1 MKKTKIVCTL
11 GPASSDESTME
22 QMLLAGM
29 NVARINFSHGTH
41 KEHAKLIASF
51 RRVRDRLKMP
61 AAVLLDTKGPEV
73 RIGTFQ
79 DDQPILLEEGATFT
93 LTTEEGVIGTQDRVW
108 VSYPDLPLELKAG
121 QKILLDD
128 GKIAMRVVK
137 TTATEVECT
146 VEQGGP
152 LSNRKSINIPNTHL
166 NMEFISQRDEED
178 LRFAIEQNVDFI
190 AASFVRSKEDVI
202 ALRRFLDYYGGHDIR
217 IISKIENMEGIV
229 NFAEILQHSDG
240 IMVARGD
247 MGVEVDF
254 YRLPGYQKRFI
265 RACYRSGK
273 MVITATQMLESMVH
287 AWTPTRAEITDV
299 ANAVFDGTSAVMLSG
314 ETAMG
319 DHPARVV
326 EVMTQIVEQAEQDA
340 LEQNAFGD
348 IHYETDLSDTT
359 GAVCDAACLM
369 AKDLHA
375 KAILAV
381 TESGLSARRVSK
393 FRPKQPIV
401 ASTPNLKTFHQ
412 LALSWGVTPV
422 LALHQNS
429 SESLYRH
436 AIDCAKKVEVVKK
449 GDRVVIAAGAPLGL
463 AGTTNMLRVATVE

>member
-1 MKKTKIVCTL
+1 
-11 GPASSDESTME
+11 
-22 QMLLAGM
+22 
-29 NVARINFSHGTH
+29 
-41 KEHAKLIASF
+41 
-51 RRVRDRLKMP
+51 
-61 AAVLLDTKGPEV
+61 
-73 RIGTFQ
+73 
-79 DDQPILLEEGATFT
+79 
-93 LTTEEGVIGTQDRVW
+93 
-108 VSYPDLPLELKAG
+108 
-121 QKILLDD
+121 
-128 GKIAMRVVK
+128 
-137 TTATEVECT
+137 
-146 VEQGGP
+146 
-152 LSNRKSINIPNTHL
+152 
-166 NMEFISQRDEED
+166 
-178 LRFAIEQNVDFI
+178 
-190 AASFVRSKEDVI
+190 
-202 ALRRFLDYYGGHDIR
+202 
-217 IISKIENMEGIV
+217 
-229 NFAEILQHSDG
+229 
-240 IMVARGD
+240 
-247 MGVEVDF
+247 
-254 YRLPGYQKRFI
+254 
-265 RACYRSGK
+265 
-273 MVITATQMLESMVH
+273 MVH